1 MKNVCGYVYVCV
13 CVCNVNIYAMLN
25 SAISPI
31 SFFAS
36 SPTLYDA
43 RQRSLTDSTRWVR
56 LPVCQTSTSCVT
68 PRLCLGARERP
79 VWGLSWSS

>member
-1 MKNVCGYVYVCV
+1 
-13 CVCNVNIYAMLN
+13 MLN

-31 SFFAS
+31 SFLAS

-43 RQRSLTDSTRWVR
+43 RQRSLTDSTRWLR